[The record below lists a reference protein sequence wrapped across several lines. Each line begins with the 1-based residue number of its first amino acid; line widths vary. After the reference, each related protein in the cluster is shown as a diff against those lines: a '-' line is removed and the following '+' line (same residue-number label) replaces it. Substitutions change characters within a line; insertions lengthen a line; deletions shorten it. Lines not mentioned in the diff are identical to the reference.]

1 MGAPA
6 VLGVQLLRMCVV
18 TGHSRRWRG
27 FELPVL
33 AGAQMLRLLLCCVVL
48 GSPQESQAPSGEVE
62 FKATVDGQELY
73 MTAADLAIKQHDSW
87 KAIAEGYAANEAKFL
102 KDFSAA
108 WTKVMDADRF
118 QGPAGSECSQPG
130 AQLGADALGLLS
142 GEPAVAVS

>member
-1 MGAPA
+1 M
-6 VLGVQLLRMCVV
+6 
-18 TGHSRRWRG
+18 
-27 FELPVL
+27 
-33 AGAQMLRLLLCCVVL
+33 
-48 GSPQESQAPSGEVE
+48 E

-73 MTAADLAIKQHDSW
+73 MTAADLAIKQHEPW
-87 KAIAEGYAANEAKFL
+87 KAIAEGYAASEAKFL
-102 KDFSAA
+102 KDFSTA